1 MGWRERARGLRR
13 AGAGEARAAPPA
25 KRAGAIRQFEV
36 EDDEPMVAL
45 GMDDPGRALLIA
57 FGGMELSI
65 GIPPFELLN
74 MTRELP
80 VKRLF
85 LRDLEQAWY
94 HRGVPGHGDSL
105 PALADDLHGLIE
117 RHHVSRLVLA
127 GSSAGGYA
135 VLVLGGLLGA
145 DVVLSFS
152 PQTII
157 EPEALAQMHDDRWDQ
172 YVQPLM
178 RDGRLD
184 RRWSD
189 ARAVLDDAERRR
201 ATRYEVFFD
210 DTMELD
216 RAHAER
222 LDGAPAVHL
231 CRYSGGSHNLVRT
244 LRDSG
249 ELKQI
254 LTSALVADA
263 DDGSRPLP
271 A

>member
-1 MGWRERARGLRR
+1 MGWRERARGWR
-13 AGAGEARAAPPA
+13 AGAGTAGAAPP
-25 KRAGAIRQFEV
+25 KMRAGAIRQFEV
-36 EDDEPMVAL
+36 DGDEPILAL
-45 GMDDPGRALLIA
+45 GMDDPARALLIA
-57 FGGMELSI
+57 FGGMKLSI
-65 GIPPFELLN
+65 GIPPFEFLN
-74 MTRELP
+74 MTSELP

-94 HRGVPGHGDSL
+94 HRGVPGHGESL
-105 PALADDLHGLIE
+105 PALADDLRGLIE
-117 RHHVSRLVLA
+117 RHQVSRLVLA

-172 YVQPLM
+172 YVEPLI

-189 ARAVLDDAERRR
+189 VRAVLGDPQQRRG
-201 ATRYEVFFD
+201 TRYEVFFD

-222 LDGAPAVHL
+222 LEGIPAVHL
-231 CRYSGGSHNLVRT
+231 RRYAGGSHNLVRT

-249 ELKQI
+249 ELKQV
-254 LTSALVADA
+254 LTSALA
-263 DDGSRPLP
+263 S
-271 A
+271 

>member
-1 MGWRERARGLRR
+1 MGWRQRARGLWR
-13 AGAGEARAAPPA
+13 AGAGRTRAAPPA

-36 EDDEPMVAL
+36 DGDEPMVAL
-45 GMDDPGRALLIA
+45 GMDDPARALLIA
-57 FGGMELSI
+57 FGGMKLSI
-65 GIPPFELLN
+65 GIPPFEFLN

-105 PALADDLHGLIE
+105 PALADDLRGLIE

-135 VLVLGGLLGA
+135 VLVLGGLLEA

-157 EPEALAQMHDDRWDQ
+157 EPEALAQMHDERWEQ
-172 YVQPLM
+172 YVEPLA

-189 ARAVLDDAERRR
+189 VRTVLGDAERRR

-216 RAHAER
+216 CAHAER
-222 LDGAPAVHL
+222 LEGIPAVHL
-231 CRYSGGSHNLVRT
+231 RRYAGGSHNLVRA

-249 ELKQI
+249 ELEQI
-254 LTSALVADA
+254 LTSALVA
-263 DDGSRPLP
+263 
-271 A
+271 